1 MTRLVLIVLLTLL
14 TTIVALSPDWYP
26 TPEVGSLEANERWR
40 NAFNRS
46 LDLLSQL
53 SIPEKVNITTGS
65 GLGAGICVGNTGG
78 VPRLGIKGL
87 CLDNGPLGISQTSH
101 ITVFPCGIAMGATF
115 DRPLVYKRGTA
126 LGRESKRKGIDVHLG
141 PVVGPLGRHANGGRN
156 WEGFTNDPYLAGKL
170 AAEAILGVQGE
181 NVMATIKHLVGNE
194 QEHFRKLGEWQ
205 TFGFKDLKAPLSSN
219 IDDRTMH
226 EVYLWPFGD
235 AVKAGASAVM
245 CSYQLVNG
253 TQACQNSALINGML
267 KSELGFQG
275 FLMSDWLAQES
286 GVSNALAGM
295 DMSMP
300 GNEIN
305 GKVYWGE
312 ELTRMV
318 VNGTVPESR
327 LDDMVL
333 RILAATIYVGVDDR
347 EPNFSYFTTD
357 IMGNPHP
364 LPVYNNSYEEQ
375 IVNYQIDT
383 RDRFSS
389 SVALESAQAAVVLL
403 RNDGILPLRNV
414 KNIGVFGVGSQ
425 IGPNGPVC
433 KNMACSDGALIVG
446 WGSGSAYPTEYQSPF
461 EALRR
466 RANEDSVY
474 VTGTTESWNMSLPQV
489 IAKKTDVSVV
499 YVLSNSGEADAVVD
513 GNLGD
518 RNNVSLWHN
527 GDKLID
533 TVASNGKTIIVVTTV
548 GAVDMESWISHPNI
562 SAVLLTGPAGDYGGQ
577 ALADVIFG
585 DFNPSG
591 KLPYTIA
598 KNVSD
603 YIPIVSQV
611 PFDGHPQANFEEGI
625 FIDYKWFDKH
635 NKTPRFEFG
644 LGLSYSNFS
653 FTDLEVS
660 VASVDELLPP
670 PPEPLTVQKFPSTN
684 STNNGTD
691 DLFMP
696 AGFKPLNGIVYPWI
710 KNDSTT
716 GYSNVSDTRGRPSL
730 QAQES
735 TYHFANGTGVISDAS
750 GGIGGNPQL
759 WKTVA
764 TVSHTTTNN
773 GPFAG
778 RVVSQL
784 YVSFPESDSASPK
797 LQLRGFEKSSMMA
810 DGESQ
815 MTKYDIQWRDLAVWD
830 VVIQSWRVQRG
841 QYTVSIGH
849 SSRDLVLSHSFVV

>member
-1 MTRLVLIVLLTLL
+1 MLLLVLLLAVL
-14 TTIVALSPDWYP
+14 VSCSDWYP
-26 TPEVGSLEANERWR
+26 TPEVGTLETSDSWR
-40 NAFNRS
+40 RAFNQS
-46 LDLLSQL
+46 LDILSQL
-53 SIPEKVNITTGS
+53 TIPEKVNITTGA

-87 CLDNGPLGISQTSH
+87 CLDNGPLGISQTNH

-115 DRPLVYKRGTA
+115 DRQLVRRRGTA
-126 LGRESKRKGIDVHLG
+126 LGRESKKKGIDVHLG
-141 PVVGPLGRHANGGRN
+141 PVVGPLGRHARGGRN
-156 WEGFTNDPYLAGKL
+156 WEGFTNDPYLSGKL
-170 AAEAILGVQGE
+170 ASEAVQGVQGE
-181 NVMATIKHLVGNE
+181 NVMATIKHLIGNE

-205 TFGFKDLKAPLSSN
+205 TFGFKDIKAPLSSN
-219 IDDRTMH
+219 IDDRTLN

-235 AVKAGASAVM
+235 AVRAGAAAAM

-253 TQACQNSALINGML
+253 TQACQSSSLINGKL

-286 GVSNALAGM
+286 GVSNALAGL

-305 GKVYWGE
+305 GHVFWGE

-333 RILAATIYVGVDDR
+333 RILTQFNYLKLDDDR

-364 LPVYNNSYEEQ
+364 LPVYNNSYVEQ

-383 RDRFSS
+383 RDAFSTD
-389 SVALESAQAAVVLL
+389 VALESAQAAVVLL
-403 RNDGILPLRNV
+403 HNDGILPL
-414 KNIGVFGVGSQ
+414 KNQKSLGVFGVGSQ
-425 IGPNGPVC
+425 TGPNGAVC

-466 RANEDSVY
+466 RAVKDGVY
-474 VTGTTESWNMSLPQV
+474 VTGTKESWNMSLPQI
-489 IAKKTDVSVV
+489 IAYNSDVNIV
-499 YVLSNSGEADAVVD
+499 YVLATSGEADAVLD

-527 GDKLID
+527 GDNLISA
-533 TVASNGKTIIVVTTV
+533 VASQGKTVVVVTTV
-548 GAVDMESWISHPNI
+548 GPVDMEPWTSHPNI
-562 SAVLLTGPAGDYGGQ
+562 SAVLLTGPAGDYGGKAMAG
-577 ALADVIFG
+577 ALFG

-598 KNVSD
+598 KNASD

-611 PFDGHPQANFEEGI
+611 PSDGLPQANFEEGI
-625 FIDYKWFDKH
+625 FIDYKWFDKF
-635 NKTPRFEFG
+635 NKTPRYEFG
-644 LGLSYSNFS
+644 YGLSYSNFTFS
-653 FTDLEVS
+653 DLEVS
-660 VASVDELLPP
+660 LGSISELLPDP
-670 PPEPLTVQKFPSTN
+670 PSPITVDKPRSRYNATEFLYMPTN
-684 STNNGTD
+684 FT
-691 DLFMP
+691 P
-696 AGFKPLNGIVYPWI
+696 VNGIVYPWL

-716 GYSNVSDTRGRPSL
+716 GYSNVSVSHTPGNITHN
-730 QAQES
+730 S
-735 TYHFANGTGVISDAS
+735 TFQFANGTGFVSRAS
-750 GGIGGNPQL
+750 GGVGGNPAL
-759 WKTVA
+759 WKTAV
-764 TVSHTTTNN
+764 TVSHVTKNN
-773 GPFAG
+773 GPYAG

-784 YVSFPESDSASPK
+784 YVSLPCNSSPK
-797 LQLRGFEKSSMMA
+797 VQLRGFDKSPILL

-815 MTKYDIQWRDLAVWD
+815 VTSYDLHWRDLAVWD
-830 VVIQSWRVQRG
+830 VVIQSWRVPRG
-841 QYTVSIGH
+841 EYQIFVGH
-849 SSRDLVLSHSFVV
+849 SSRDLVLSHSFTL